1 MFLLWMSGTMNLSCF
16 ATGFLGWE
24 FGLDLR
30 RSLLIVAFGTLLGS
44 AVTVSTYIHVTAH
57 HPPRYQSLNSHP
69 VSPPPS
75 QQN

>member
-44 AVTVSTYIHVTAH
+44 AVTVRTYIHTPV
-57 HPPRYQSLNSHP
+57 HP
-69 VSPPPS
+69 
-75 QQN
+75 